1 MAAMAAL
8 GGWWTSGGAV
18 AERQRRQNVVFFLV
32 DDLGWR
38 DLGCYGSSF
47 YDTPRIDQLASEG
60 MRFTQAYAACPVC
73 SPTRVSIMTGK
84 YPVRL
89 GTTDWFGAPQP
100 ETAHLH
106 PTGKNPLLPAPY
118 VDHMPLEETT
128 IAEALEAAGYT
139 TFFAGKWHLGGEG
152 FYPENQGFAFNRG
165 GYEKG
170 SPVSYFSP
178 YGNPKLEDGPAGEHL
193 PDRLARESVR
203 FLEQHGNQPF
213 LLFLSFY
220 SVHTPLQGRQDL
232 VEKYRKR
239 VEERGIAKT
248 GFVDERGHAVR
259 QLQNHPV
266 YAAMVEAMD
275 QAVGTVLDALDR
287 LGLTDT
293 TAVFLT
299 SDNGGLSTM
308 GEGAPTSNVPLRAGK
323 GWLYEGGTRVPLVVR
338 WPGVTRPGGECD
350 QPVIST
356 DYYPTILE
364 MAGLAAMLAQHVD
377 GQSLVPLLRGGT
389 LPASRPIF
397 WHYPH
402 YGNQGAF
409 PGGAIRKGDFK
420 LIEFF
425 EDGHQELYNLRLDP
439 GERHDLSGEQPD
451 VRNELADML
460 HAWQRETGARFPT
473 PNPHAAPRQP

>member
-1 MAAMAAL
+1 
-8 GGWWTSGGAV
+8 
-18 AERQRRQNVVFFLV
+18 
-32 DDLGWR
+32 
-38 DLGCYGSSF
+38 
-47 YDTPRIDQLASEG
+47 
-60 MRFTQAYAACPVC
+60 
-73 SPTRVSIMTGK
+73 
-84 YPVRL
+84 
-89 GTTDWFGAPQP
+89 
-100 ETAHLH
+100 
-106 PTGKNPLLPAPY
+106 
-118 VDHMPLEETT
+118 
-128 IAEALEAAGYT
+128 
-139 TFFAGKWHLGGEG
+139 
-152 FYPENQGFAFNRG
+152 
-165 GYEKG
+165 
-170 SPVSYFSP
+170 
-178 YGNPKLEDGPAGEHL
+178 
-193 PDRLARESVR
+193 
-203 FLEQHGNQPF
+203 
-213 LLFLSFY
+213 
-220 SVHTPLQGRQDL
+220 
-232 VEKYRKR
+232 
-239 VEERGIAKT
+239 
-248 GFVDERGHAVR
+248 
-259 QLQNHPV
+259 
-266 YAAMVEAMD
+266 
-275 QAVGTVLDALDR
+275 
-287 LGLTDT
+287 
-293 TAVFLT
+293 
-299 SDNGGLSTM
+299 
-308 GEGAPTSNVPLRAGK
+308 APTSNVPLRAGK

-439 GERHDLSGEQPD
+439 GERHDLSAEQPD